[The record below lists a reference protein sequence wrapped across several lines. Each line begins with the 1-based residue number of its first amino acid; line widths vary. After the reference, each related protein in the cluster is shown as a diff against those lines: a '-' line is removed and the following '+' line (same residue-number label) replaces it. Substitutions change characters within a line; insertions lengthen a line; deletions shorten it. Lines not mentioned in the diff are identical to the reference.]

1 MLGWL
6 RPRAVSCKPSK
17 RQLTAESDDRHQTV
31 VHAQHWQGNLPVE
44 TILPPL
50 PDVDEL
56 NAKTDKTKWE
66 TGLDG
71 KPRAPYVRNVVAYL
85 LSPDGEEFTYVSET
99 TGGRIA
105 IERLESQI
113 RNVRMIRRLASR
125 KISGA
130 IWCAW
135 IRRR

>member
-1 MLGWL
+1 MANASNQFFDSKSVRERRSIRRSIAAASSSMLGWL

-71 KPRAPYVRNVVAYL
+71 KPRAP
-85 LSPDGEEFTYVSET
+85 
-99 TGGRIA
+99 
-105 IERLESQI
+105 
-113 RNVRMIRRLASR
+113 
-125 KISGA
+125 
-130 IWCAW
+130 
-135 IRRR
+135 